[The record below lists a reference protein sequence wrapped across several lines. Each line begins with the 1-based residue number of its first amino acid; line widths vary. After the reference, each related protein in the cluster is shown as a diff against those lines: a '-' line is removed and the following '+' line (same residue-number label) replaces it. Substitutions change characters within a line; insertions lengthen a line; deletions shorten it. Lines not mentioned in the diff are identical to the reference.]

1 MMRKIRGWKEDVG
14 REKGRMKRMAN
25 VLIQASYRAAQ
36 TNKLELTLE
45 LEGAKA
51 RDDEATGIDE
61 AERAGGGGGKGGG
74 TE

>member
-1 MMRKIRGWKEDVG
+1 MMRKIRGWKEDAG

-25 VLIQASYRAAQ
+25 VLIQGRASYRAAQ

-51 RDDEATGIDE
+51 RDDETEIGE
-61 AERAGGGGGKGGG
+61 AGGGGKGG

>member
-1 MMRKIRGWKEDVG
+1 
-14 REKGRMKRMAN
+14 MAN
-25 VLIQASYRAAQ
+25 VPTQAREPSYRAAQ

-51 RDDEATGIDE
+51 RDDETGE
-61 AERAGGGGGKGGG
+61 G

>member
-1 MMRKIRGWKEDVG
+1 MERERRKEG
-14 REKGRMKRMAN
+14 MKRMAN
-25 VLIQASYRAAQ
+25 VLRHTSRASYRAAQ

-51 RDDEATGIDE
+51 RDDKIGAGI
-61 AERAGGGGGKGGG
+61 GGAR